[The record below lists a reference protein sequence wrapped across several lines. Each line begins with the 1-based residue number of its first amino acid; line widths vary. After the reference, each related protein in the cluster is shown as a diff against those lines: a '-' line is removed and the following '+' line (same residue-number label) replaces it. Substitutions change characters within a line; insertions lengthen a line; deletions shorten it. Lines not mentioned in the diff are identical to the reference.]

1 MADLTTRIGPL
12 KLKNPIITGAGP
24 LAGTADHI
32 KKCVDAGFGAVCTK
46 TTTYSHYLQR
56 YPRPLYRLKDYTKR
70 PDDPR
75 YVPADYMWLHREH
88 NSVFPPDKFVSI
100 LKEVSGYCHDNEVA
114 LIGTFAGRGLSEW
127 VDTCSAYVEA
137 GCDALELNFCCPFPP
152 QELEQDPSNA
162 FMGILF
168 TQNPDRGAEVIH
180 KLKQTV
186 AVPLFPKISPAGGNF
201 VEIAKCFEEAGAD
214 GLSLFANERLLRIDI
229 EKAEP
234 VNYGPCAGTAPHF
247 KAHTLRWV
255 SEIAKNTGLPIV
267 GGRGATN
274 WKDIIE
280 FLMAGSSAVEMCT
293 PIMLRGMKY
302 VDDVLQGLE
311 SFMERKRYK
320 TINEIRGRALK
331 GILSTRQLI
340 DDTKALYSEID
351 MVNCIG
357 CHRCVEVCVYD
368 AIQAL
373 PKKARILSE
382 KCVGCT
388 LCSQVCP
395 VSVISVGERDS
406 DLDHFRALAWEH
418 KELMPELFKD

>member
-1 MADLTTRIGPL
+1 
-12 KLKNPIITGAGP
+12 
-24 LAGTADHI
+24 
-32 KKCVDAGFGAVCTK
+32 
-46 TTTYSHYLQR
+46 
-56 YPRPLYRLKDYTKR
+56 
-70 PDDPR
+70 
-75 YVPADYMWLHREH
+75 
-88 NSVFPPDKFVSI
+88 
-100 LKEVSGYCHDNEVA
+100 
-114 LIGTFAGRGLSEW
+114 
-127 VDTCSAYVEA
+127 
-137 GCDALELNFCCPFPP
+137 
-152 QELEQDPSNA
+152 
-162 FMGILF
+162 
-168 TQNPDRGAEVIH
+168 
-180 KLKQTV
+180 
-186 AVPLFPKISPAGGNF
+186 
-201 VEIAKCFEEAGAD
+201 
-214 GLSLFANERLLRIDI
+214 
-229 EKAEP
+229 
-234 VNYGPCAGTAPHF
+234 
-247 KAHTLRWV
+247 V